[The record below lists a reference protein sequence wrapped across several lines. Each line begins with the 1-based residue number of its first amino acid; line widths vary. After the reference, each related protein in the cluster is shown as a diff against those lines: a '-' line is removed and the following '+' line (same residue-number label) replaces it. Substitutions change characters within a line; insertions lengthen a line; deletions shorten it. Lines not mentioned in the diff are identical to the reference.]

1 MITLNSKIL
10 DVKCDIVTFTELKDL
25 STSATNEMRN
35 ILITSEHKVILDVN
49 SCVNISNIKLCVEFN
64 NRLRL
69 YFRDTGT
76 SHIEDKFKLILLN
89 YLLMMIIIITD
100 VLGSI
105 LMF

>member
-1 MITLNSKIL
+1 M

-25 STSATNEMRN
+25 STSATTEMRN
-35 ILITSEHKVILDVN
+35 ILTSEHKVILDVN

-89 YLLMMIIIITD
+89 YLLMIIIITD

>member
-1 MITLNSKIL
+1 M
-10 DVKCDIVTFTELKDL
+10 DAEVFVKCDIVTFTELKDL
-25 STSATNEMRN
+25 STCATTEIRN

-49 SCVNISNIKLCVEFN
+49 YCVNISNIKLEFN

-69 YFRDTGT
+69 YFMDRGT
-76 SHIEDKFKLILLN
+76 SRLEDKFKLILLN
-89 YLLMMIIIITD
+89 YLLMIIIITD